1 MFADDSL
8 SRTGGAS
15 EKRPTAASASRTSAA
30 ERRADLLRAIR
41 EFAVVKLARR
51 VGSGDRNDL
60 PTVGREEWLVV
71 RASVVREAPLV

>member
-1 MFADDSL
+1 MIRYPVQAVPARSGRQL
-8 SRTGGAS
+8 LPR
-15 EKRPTAASASRTSAA
+15 SRTSAA